1 MMIPAMSMRL
11 TKRQLKLMEPNQN
24 TINGNLKSSQND
36 VQDDPNDT
44 INDNMKVEMTEPTNY
59 EEYEDYFEPVEVKQ
73 SDDVSAVL
81 IPTPNHSPTNTPTP
95 PCSRWSRRP

>member
-1 MMIPAMSMRL
+1 MSMRL

-44 INDNMKVEMTEPTNY
+44 INDDMKVEMTEPTNY
-59 EEYEDYFEPVEVKQ
+59 EEYENYFEPVEVKQ
-73 SDDVSAVL
+73 SDDISAEVDVNTKL
-81 IPTPNHSPTNTPTP
+81 INYGVKTF
-95 PCSRWSRRP
+95 CS